1 MSIARISSFF
11 VAGVVFS
18 LSTQAQNVKSVPQG
32 AELTTRGMDI
42 KVEFYSPEIVRV
54 TKTPAGAVSRQQESL
69 VVVKAPE
76 KTVVRTSTADGITT
90 LSSEAM
96 NVKINPATGGIT
108 FTDPSGAT
116 LLFDKDYG
124 TSFFPDDVRDGIT
137 TYKVRSSFL
146 LDDDEPI
153 YGIGQVMDGRFNRRN
168 SSYHLQNE
176 NMFTYSP
183 YFMSPSK
190 GYAVYF
196 DNYSISDFLDTPQEL
211 SYTALGDNSDYYF
224 IYGKTPDGIIADMRE
239 LTGHAPMLPL
249 WAYGFFQ
256 SWCQYNTQDEL
267 LGALRKF
274 RSLKVPVDCMIQD
287 WRYWPEYNRT
297 DSAWNSHSFDPVRF
311 PDPVKWTDDIHSLNS
326 KLMIVAWPGF
336 GPKTDQYKELD
347 GKGMIIPFDTWP
359 PNSGAHPYD
368 VFSDEARD
376 IYWKYLDKGIFS
388 HIGNDAWWLD
398 STEPDHINIKASD
411 YYLPTS
417 RGTYRN
423 VKNAYSLMHNKGIA
437 THQKE
442 TNRDKRVVILTRS
455 GFIGQQRYGSNTWSG
470 DVQSTWESLRNHIP
484 AAQHYAVMGIPNWN
498 SDIGGYFAYQW
509 LDKDGKMNDKY
520 PELYIRW
527 MQFGTFCPMM
537 RSHGLAVP
545 REIWNFGKRGDAN
558 FDAQEK
564 MINLRYRLLPY
575 IYSTSYDVSANDG
588 SFMRPLFMD
597 FTSDR
602 NVYDKG
608 GEYLFGRSILVA
620 PVTDPGV
627 KEWSVYLPEGAG
639 WWDFWSNEK
648 IQGGKDVKREVPLD
662 ILPLYVR
669 SGSILPFGPA
679 VQYSTEKSWD
689 NLEIRVYP
697 GEDGVFTLYE
707 DENDNYNYEQGKF
720 STIAFRWND
729 RNRTLTIS
737 DRKGEFPGM
746 IKNRKFKIVLVNG
759 KSGPGDK
766 PMRGARTVRY
776 DGKTK
781 TIKL

>member
-1 MSIARISSFF
+1 MSTARISSFL
-11 VAGVVFS
+11 VASVVFS
-18 LSTQAQNVKSVPQG
+18 LATQAQNVKSVPQG

-54 TKTPAGAVSRQQESL
+54 TKTPAGAVSLQQESL

-124 TSFFPDDVRDGIT
+124 TSFFPDDVRDGKT

-326 KLMIVAWPGF
+326 KLMVVAWPGF

-398 STEPDHINIKASD
+398 STEPDHINIKESD

-527 MQFGTFCPMM
+527 MQFGAFCPMM

-620 PVTDPGV
+620 PVTEPGV

-648 IQGGKDVKREVPLD
+648 IQGGEDVNREVPLD

-669 SGSILPFGPA
+669 AGSILPFGPA

-697 GEDGVFTLYE
+697 GADGVFTLYE

-720 STIAFRWND
+720 STIAFRWSD

-746 IKNRKFKIVLVNG
+746 IKNRKFKIVLVNS

-776 DGKTK
+776 DGNAK